1 MSGRSTPEDHDEVEA
16 VNNLGPRA
24 DSLDVAPGSAG
35 ARRTVERPVSDK
47 RAADKRAAD
56 RRMAKKK
63 AAARRQAFW
72 RGDTPTEPVPIVER
86 LRHTPYRISRAADE
100 LPVIDSEE
108 KAAADAIDI
117 ALRLGELML
126 GSGATASRV
135 EASIVAVAAAAGLR
149 RLDIDIT
156 LQSLHMQC
164 VLSGGKTIT
173 RLRVVQGSRHDFAR
187 LDAIHQL
194 VDDIVSRGWDAASA
208 RKQVRE
214 IQTQRRTYSNPV
226 VLISTGVLVGAVTLM
241 LGAGLVAVLVAA
253 MSGMA
258 LHKLTR
264 FLGEHGYPAFF
275 QMAFGAFVAT
285 LIAWLAYALGV
296 NTPLPVSGADF
307 AYMVAGGIV
316 ILLPGRATA
325 AAVEDVISG
334 YQVTGAGRM
343 LAVFLNTSGL
353 TVGVGGALT
362 ATLALTD
369 ALGGSFVSPEVL
381 DLRSF
386 AAPGLATFFGAFA
399 LGVSAAVT
407 AQSRRRLVLPI
418 GLLCVT
424 GVAVSRL
431 MTEVLGLG
439 VTIASGAAAVAIGV
453 FGRLLA
459 SQFHATA
466 MTFIVPASFGLLPG
480 LAIFRGLYEMVSA
493 DGSAGA
499 IGELT
504 VQSGLTTL
512 LGAFATLLAIATGTM
527 LGELLMGPVDHRW
540 SKSRW
545 DRRRRRQG

>member
-1 MSGRSTPEDHDEVEA
+1 MSERHTPEEHTDMDA
-16 VNNLGPRA
+16 VADDAGLQA
-24 DSLDVAPGSAG
+24 DSATQASA
-35 ARRTVERPVSDK
+35 ER
-47 RAADKRAAD
+47 
-56 RRMAKKK
+56 K
-63 AAARRQAFW
+63 AAKRRATAGRRAFW
-72 RGDTPTEPVPIVER
+72 RGDTPTQPMPIVER
-86 LRHTPYRISRAADE
+86 LRHTPYRMSRAADQ
-100 LPVIDSEE
+100 LPVIDTEE
-108 KAAADAIDI
+108 TAAVDAIDT

-126 GSGATASRV
+126 RSGAPAAKV
-135 EASIVAVAAAAGLR
+135 EASIFAVGAAAGLR
-149 RLDIDIT
+149 RLDVDIT

-164 VLSGGKTIT
+164 VLSDGKTIT
-173 RLRVVQGSRHDFAR
+173 RLRVVQGARHDFAR

-194 VDDIVSRGWDAASA
+194 VDDIVSRGWDATRA

-214 IQTQRRTYSNPV
+214 IQTQPRTYAKPV
-226 VLISTGVLVGAVTLM
+226 VLIATGVLVGAVTMM

-253 MSGMA
+253 LSGIA
-258 LHKLTR
+258 VHRLTR
-264 FLGEHGYPAFF
+264 FLGEHGYPEFY

-285 LIAWLAYALGV
+285 MIAWVAYALGV

-334 YQVTGAGRM
+334 YQVTGAGRI

-362 ATLALTD
+362 VTLAVTD

-386 AAPGLATFFGAFA
+386 ASPGLATFFGAFA

-407 AQSRRRLVLPI
+407 AQSRRRLVVPI
-418 GLLCVT
+418 GLLCVA
-424 GVAVSRL
+424 GVAVSRT
-431 MTEVLGLG
+431 MTEVFGLG
-439 VTIASGAAAVAIGV
+439 ITIASGTAAVVIGV
-453 FGRLLA
+453 IGRLLA
-459 SQFHATA
+459 SRLHAAA
-466 MTFIVPASFGLLPG
+466 MTFMVPASFGLLPG

-493 DGSAGA
+493 DASSGA

-504 VQSGLTTL
+504 VQSGITTL

-527 LGELLMGPVDHRW
+527 LGELLMGPVDRRW
-540 SKSRW
+540 SRSRW
-545 DRRRRRQG
+545 DRRRQRQG

>member
-1 MSGRSTPEDHDEVEA
+1 MRERPTPEEHDEADA
-16 VNNLGPRA
+16 VTDGESMA
-24 DSLDVAPGSAG
+24 DSEGEAA
-35 ARRTVERPVSDK
+35 AERE
-47 RAADKRAAD
+47 R
-56 RRMAKKK
+56 K
-63 AAARRQAFW
+63 AAERKQAFW

-86 LRHTPYRISRAADE
+86 LRHTPYRMSRAADK
-100 LPVIDSEE
+100 LPVIDTEE
-108 KAAADAIDI
+108 QAAVDATDT

-126 GSGATASRV
+126 RSGATAAKV
-135 EASIVAVAAAAGLR
+135 EASIVAVGAAAGLR
-149 RLDIDIT
+149 RLDVDIT
-156 LQSLHMQC
+156 LQSLHLQC
-164 VLSGGKTIT
+164 VLSDGKTVT
-173 RLRVVQGSRHDFAR
+173 RLRVVQGARHDFAR
-187 LDAIHQL
+187 LDSIHQL

-208 RKQVRE
+208 RRQVRE
-214 IQTQRRTYSNPV
+214 IQTQRRTYSKPV
-226 VLISTGVLVGAVTLM
+226 VLAATGVLVGAVTMM
-241 LGAGLVAVLVAA
+241 LGAGLVAILVAA
-253 MSGMA
+253 LTGMA
-258 LHKLTR
+258 IHRLTR
-264 FLGEHGYPAFF
+264 FLGEHGYPEFY

-285 LIAWLAYALGV
+285 LIAWVAYALGV

-343 LAVFLNTSGL
+343 LAVVLNTSGL

-386 AAPGLATFFGAFA
+386 ASPGVATFVGAFA
-399 LGVSAAVT
+399 LGAAAAVT
-407 AQSRRRLVLPI
+407 AQSRRRLVVPI

-424 GVAVSRL
+424 GVAVSRT
-431 MTEVLGLG
+431 MTEIFGLGL
-439 VTIASGAAAVAIGV
+439 TIASGAAAVVIGV
-453 FGRLLA
+453 LGRLLA
-459 SQFHATA
+459 SRFHAAA
-466 MTFIVPASFGLLPG
+466 MTCMVPASFGLLPG

-493 DGSAGA
+493 DGSTGA

-504 VQSGLTTL
+504 VASGITTL

-527 LGELLMGPVDHRW
+527 LGELVMGPVDHRW